1 MATQT
6 PFPQIAAFALWL
18 AVAQAWPAL
27 AQDSDDDWDIVRD
40 RRGRAEMAHLQ
51 FSNGLAIMVQC
62 KDRSLDVVMGGLPPA
77 SARPGRLGFR
87 ERPLDLRFRGE
98 EDRRQFWAV
107 GADDTLAVSLLPA
120 PFARQLRQGGTLEL
134 GVPDAG
140 DEGQMVTYRGELPP
154 SALNVDEVL
163 TACRRPLVDPRDE
176 LLDEVGATGL
186 PVRIVW
192 AEQPN
197 LVPRASDLVSGFAVV
212 SCLTRPNGRLHNCV
226 VESEHPRGATAARSS
241 SSAARR
247 ARVEVAGAPDAPVPP
262 VIVHFT
268 LGLFVD

>member
-140 DEGQMVTYRGELPP
+140 DEGQMVTYRVELPP
-154 SALNVDEVL
+154 SALNGDEVL
-163 TACRRPLVDPRDE
+163 NILDIVALVNMILSEEGNNPLGDMNGDGAYNI
-176 LLDEVGATGL
+176 LD
-186 PVRIVW
+186 
-192 AEQPN
+192 
-197 LVPRASDLVSGFAVV
+197 VV
-212 SCLTRPNGRLHNCV
+212 ILANIILSQN
-226 VESEHPRGATAARSS
+226 
-241 SSAARR
+241 
-247 ARVEVAGAPDAPVPP
+247 
-262 VIVHFT
+262 
-268 LGLFVD
+268 